1 VTVEIFTGSG
11 KVTVANETVDELAQ
25 RLAGFGAPD
34 AAERLLGHRSIR
46 PEDKA
51 VVREVLARW
60 QRSAPKSFPPE
71 LTALQE
77 QIGRDLWRALN
88 SNKRSTAPKGFGF

>member
-11 KVTVANETVDELAQ
+11 KVTVPDEACDELAK
-25 RLAGFGAPD
+25 RLAVFGAPD
-34 AAERLLGHRSIR
+34 AAERLLGHRSVR

-60 QRSAPKSFPPE
+60 ELAAPDDFPPE
-71 LTALQE
+71 LAELSNQL
-77 QIGRDLWRALN
+77 GRDLQRAFKA
-88 SNKRSTAPKGFGF
+88 KRR